1 MVTDNSSKVLTV
13 SYGTFS
19 CTLEGFENSF
29 DTMKTVAE
37 YFRDLAA
44 ADRFFGAEPPK
55 LDAEILGILEQR
67 GKQMGIN
74 TRQSGDTSIVL
85 SPTQSFDEE
94 LGDEITPPADQAAT
108 QVSEPALSINER
120 LDRIKAV
127 THADT
132 VPTVYTE
139 DEHAEDKEV
148 GNTTP
153 QDISNIETPIEAEA
167 QLDALEPIVDHIE
180 FKDSTEITPVAEDTI
195 LDPEVSTT
203 IDAKVEDGFE
213 AEVEATDTDSVTL
226 DTDENDPAPIIDAPA
241 TDEEAIEMVQ
251 HPVIADDVQQNNDD
265 LAEPVIMDTEIVNA
279 DEQEIDEVAT
289 HQADEP
295 EPAMATDL
303 SVSDDEENDNSSA
316 NIVES
321 EDLSEMDDFE
331 AALTQD
337 LMASQDEAETNFD
350 LDTATHKDHDAEDA
364 TAEINTLEDNDVH
377 HDASERSALRLEQP
391 VEEERTPLR
400 KPKVHVINVSPAPL
414 SEQAESVSS
423 QPENIMDE
431 EDAEPVDQQPVAVRR
446 PTRPVAKT
454 RRETSEPVDTADVS
468 RLMAE
473 TDQQMAKPESNRR
486 RNALAHLRA
495 AVAAT
500 IADKS
505 LGKDDKDSTEAYR
518 DDLAKAVR
526 PRRPDPSDMR
536 KSAPLRLVA
545 EQRIDEPNEELNAF
559 ANPTAE
565 TVESQDASNTPA
577 QNEQANTSE
586 FSDFGEFAA
595 HVGAYSL
602 EAKLEAAA
610 TYLSQVRGIDQ
621 FSRPQLLRT
630 VKLSGTEDD
639 FSREESLQH
648 FAHMLRTGKLA
659 RKDDGLFEVTDEI
672 GYKVMP
678 KAG

>member
-29 DTMKTVAE
+29 DMMKTVAE

-44 ADRFFGAEPPK
+44 EDRFFGAEPPK

-67 GKQMGIN
+67 GKQLGIN

-85 SPTQSFDEE
+85 TPSQAYDEE
-94 LGDEITPPADQAAT
+94 TSEAPSAPVTEPTTP
-108 QVSEPALSINER
+108 VSTPALSIDER
-120 LDRIKAV
+120 LDRIKAA
-127 THADT
+127 TIADT
-132 VPTVYTE
+132 VPAVYTE
-139 DEHAEDKEV
+139 DEHANDV
-148 GNTTP
+148 PADHGTTAE
-153 QDISNIETPIEAEA
+153 ETSAETDMA
-167 QLDALEPIVDHIE
+167 TPSQETDDLVDELPKIVDHIE
-180 FKDSTEITPVAEDTI
+180 FEDASEDITPDEDVVGQ
-195 LDPEVSTT
+195 PEVSAEDETQETAVVAT
-203 IDAKVEDGFE
+203 IVDHPE
-213 AEVEATDTDSVTL
+213 T
-226 DTDENDPAPIIDAPA
+226 DPAPITAEAVEEDVDEVTERPQAIDNEDAP
-241 TDEEAIEMVQ
+241 EESPVETTTEETLIDPHDSDDVADTAAEEIEDQEPEVSEMEPEAEQ
-251 HPVIADDVQQNNDD
+251 DGEETSAGIDFADD
-265 LAEPVIMDTEIVNA
+265 AP
-279 DEQEIDEVAT
+279 
-289 HQADEP
+289 
-295 EPAMATDL
+295 
-303 SVSDDEENDNSSA
+303 
-316 NIVES
+316 
-321 EDLSEMDDFE
+321 EMDEFE

-337 LMASQDEAETNFD
+337 LMETDDEVESRADQDTSAVDDVSAE
-350 LDTATHKDHDAEDA
+350 LDDTQEDEPQVAEDR
-364 TAEINTLEDNDVH
+364 VP
-377 HDASERSALRLEQP
+377 LRLEQP
-391 VEEERTPLR
+391 VEEERIPLR
-400 KPKVHVINVSPAPL
+400 KPRVHVINVSPAPAA
-414 SEQAESVSS
+414 EQTAE
-423 QPENIMDE
+423 EETDNILDDDE
-431 EDAEPVDQQPVAVRR
+431 APQPVAVRR
-446 PTRPVAKT
+446 PTRPVAKS

-468 RLMAE
+468 RLMDE

-518 DDLAKAVR
+518 NDLAKAVR
-526 PRRPDPSDMR
+526 PRRPEPSGAR

-545 EQRIDEPNEELNAF
+545 EQRIDEPAAEAPEIAAPAPAPKPEVAVNETHEAQ
-559 ANPTAE
+559 AE
-565 TVESQDASNTPA
+565 PVKS
-577 QNEQANTSE
+577 
-586 FSDFGEFAA
+586 SDFADFGQFAA
-595 HVGAYSL
+595 HVGAHSL

-659 RKDDGLFEVTDEI
+659 RKEDGLFEVTDEI
-672 GYKVMP
+672 GYQVMP

>member
-1 MVTDNSSKVLTV
+1 MSITV
-13 SYGTFS
+13 
-19 CTLEGFENSF
+19 
-29 DTMKTVAE
+29 
-37 YFRDLAA
+37 
-44 ADRFFGAEPPK
+44 
-55 LDAEILGILEQR
+55 
-67 GKQMGIN
+67 
-74 TRQSGDTSIVL
+74 
-85 SPTQSFDEE
+85 
-94 LGDEITPPADQAAT
+94 
-108 QVSEPALSINER
+108 
-120 LDRIKAV
+120 
-127 THADT
+127 
-132 VPTVYTE
+132 
-139 DEHAEDKEV
+139 
-148 GNTTP
+148 
-153 QDISNIETPIEAEA
+153 
-167 QLDALEPIVDHIE
+167 
-180 FKDSTEITPVAEDTI
+180 
-195 LDPEVSTT
+195 
-203 IDAKVEDGFE
+203 DAKVEDGFV
-213 AEVEATDTDSVTL
+213 AADSATL
-226 DTDENDPAPIIDAPA
+226 DTDENDPASIIDAPA
-241 TDEEAIEMVQ
+241 ADEEATKMVQ
-251 HPVIADDVQQNNDD
+251 HPVIADDAQQNNDD
-265 LAEPVIMDTEIVNA
+265 LAEPAIMDTEIVNT
-279 DEQEIDEVAT
+279 DEQEIDEVT
-289 HQADEP
+289 PHQADEH

-303 SVSDDEENDNSSA
+303 SVSYDEEDDNSSA
-316 NIVES
+316 NIVEP
-321 EDLSEMDDFE
+321 EDLSEIDDFE

-350 LDTATHKDHDAEDA
+350 LDTATHRDHDAEDA
-364 TAEINTLEDNDVH
+364 TAEIDRLEDDDVH
-377 HDASERSALRLEQP
+377 HGASERSALRLEHP

-414 SEQAESVSS
+414 SEPSESVSS

-446 PTRPVAKT
+446 PTLPVAKT

-505 LGKDDKDSTEAYR
+505 LGKGDKDSTEAYR

-545 EQRIDEPNEELNAF
+545 EQRIEEPNEKLNAF

-565 TVESQDASNTPA
+565 TTESQDAPNTPT
-577 QNEQANTSE
+577 QDEQANTSE
-586 FSDFGEFAA
+586 FSNFGEFAA
-595 HVGAYSL
+595 HVGAYSF

-621 FSRPQLLRT
+621 FTRPKLLRT

>member
-29 DTMKTVAE
+29 DMMKTVAE

-44 ADRFFGAEPPK
+44 EDRFFGAEPPK

-67 GKQMGIN
+67 GKQLGIN

-85 SPTQSFDEE
+85 TPSQSYDEE
-94 LGDEITPPADQAAT
+94 TSEEASAIITEPAT
-108 QVSEPALSINER
+108 PVRPPALSIDER
-120 LDRIKAV
+120 LDRIKAA
-127 THADT
+127 TTADT
-132 VPTVYTE
+132 VPAVYTE
-139 DEHAEDKEV
+139 DEHANDVTANPRTTAED
-148 GNTTP
+148 T
-153 QDISNIETPIEAEA
+153 SAETDMAAQTAETEELVA
-167 QLDALEPIVDHIE
+167 ELPTIVDHIE
-180 FKDSTEITPVAEDTI
+180 FEDAPEIIASDEDEAAEIAVVEEIVDHPEI
-195 LDPEVSTT
+195 DPE
-203 IDAKVEDGFE
+203 
-213 AEVEATDTDSVTL
+213 
-226 DTDENDPAPIIDAPA
+226 P
-241 TDEEAIEMVQ
+241 
-251 HPVIADDVQQNNDD
+251 IADETVEED
-265 LAEPVIMDTEIVNA
+265 A
-279 DEQEIDEVAT
+279 DEVAEHHEAIDNT
-289 HQADEP
+289 EAP
-295 EPAMATDL
+295 EESPAETTTEEMSIESYDDDDVAETAAEEIE
-303 SVSDDEENDNSSA
+303 DEEPL
-316 NIVES
+316 V
-321 EDLSEMDDFE
+321 SEMEPKTEHDREETAADTVFADDAPEMDAFE

-337 LMASQDEAETNFD
+337 LMAADEEVESHADQDVSAADDVSDEFD
-350 LDTATHKDHDAEDA
+350 DTHDEEPQLAEDR
-364 TAEINTLEDNDVH
+364 VP
-377 HDASERSALRLEQP
+377 LRLEQP
-391 VEEERTPLR
+391 VEEERVPLR
-400 KPKVHVINVSPAPL
+400 KPRVHVINVSPAP
-414 SEQAESVSS
+414 SDEQTADA
-423 QPENIMDE
+423 QPDDTMDDD
-431 EDAEPVDQQPVAVRR
+431 DAPQPVAVSR

-454 RRETSEPVDTADVS
+454 RRETAEPVDTADVS
-468 RLMAE
+468 RLMDE

-518 DDLAKAVR
+518 NDLAKAVR
-526 PRRPDPSDMR
+526 PRRPETSGAR

-545 EQRIDEPNEELNAF
+545 EQRIDEPA
-559 ANPTAE
+559 AE
-565 TVESQDASNTPA
+565 APEVTTPA
-577 QNEQANTSE
+577 PVPKPEVAVNETHETQAEPVNS
-586 FSDFGEFAA
+586 SDFADFGQFAA
-595 HVGAYSL
+595 HVGAHSL

-659 RKDDGLFEVTDEI
+659 RKEDGLFEVTDEI
-672 GYKVMP
+672 GYQVMP

>member
-29 DTMKTVAE
+29 DMMKTVAE

-44 ADRFFGAEPPK
+44 EDRFFGAEPPK

-67 GKQMGIN
+67 GKQLGIN

-85 SPTQSFDEE
+85 TPSQSYDEE
-94 LGDEITPPADQAAT
+94 TSEEASAIITEPAT
-108 QVSEPALSINER
+108 PVRPPALSIDER
-120 LDRIKAV
+120 LDRIKAA
-127 THADT
+127 TTADT
-132 VPTVYTE
+132 VPAVYTE
-139 DEHAEDKEV
+139 DEHANDVTANPRTTTED
-148 GNTTP
+148 T
-153 QDISNIETPIEAEA
+153 SAETDMAAQTAETEELVA
-167 QLDALEPIVDHIE
+167 ELPTIVDHIE
-180 FKDSTEITPVAEDTI
+180 FED
-195 LDPEVSTT
+195 
-203 IDAKVEDGFE
+203 A
-213 AEVEATDTDSVTL
+213 
-226 DTDENDPAPIIDAPA
+226 
-241 TDEEAIEMVQ
+241 
-251 HPVIADDVQQNNDD
+251 
-265 LAEPVIMDTEIVNA
+265 
-279 DEQEIDEVAT
+279 DEVAEHHEAIDNT
-289 HQADEP
+289 EAPKES
-295 EPAMATDL
+295 PAETTTEEMSIESYDDDDVAETAAEEIE
-303 SVSDDEENDNSSA
+303 DEEPL
-316 NIVES
+316 V
-321 EDLSEMDDFE
+321 SEMEPKTEHDREETAADTVFADDAPEMDAFE

-337 LMASQDEAETNFD
+337 LMAADEEVESHADQDVFAADDVSDEFD
-350 LDTATHKDHDAEDA
+350 DTHDEEPQLAEDR
-364 TAEINTLEDNDVH
+364 VP
-377 HDASERSALRLEQP
+377 LRLEQP
-391 VEEERTPLR
+391 VEEERVPLR
-400 KPKVHVINVSPAPL
+400 KPRVHVINVSPAP
-414 SEQAESVSS
+414 SDEQTADA
-423 QPENIMDE
+423 QPDDTMDDD
-431 EDAEPVDQQPVAVRR
+431 DAPQPVAVSR

-454 RRETSEPVDTADVS
+454 RRETAEPVETADVS
-468 RLMAE
+468 RLMDE

-518 DDLAKAVR
+518 NDLAKAVR
-526 PRRPDPSDMR
+526 PRRPDTSGAR

-545 EQRIDEPNEELNAF
+545 DQRIDEPAAEAPEVTAPAPTPKPEVAVNETHE
-559 ANPTAE
+559 TQAE
-565 TVESQDASNTPA
+565 PVNS
-577 QNEQANTSE
+577 
-586 FSDFGEFAA
+586 SDFADFGQFAA
-595 HVGAYSL
+595 HVGAHSL

-659 RKDDGLFEVTDEI
+659 RKEDGLFEVTDEI
-672 GYKVMP
+672 GYQVMP